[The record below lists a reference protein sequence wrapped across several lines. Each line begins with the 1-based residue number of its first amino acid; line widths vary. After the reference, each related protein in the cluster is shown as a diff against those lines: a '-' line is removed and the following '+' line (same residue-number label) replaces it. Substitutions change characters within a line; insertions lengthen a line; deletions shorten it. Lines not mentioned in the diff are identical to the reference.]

1 MISEPHDIATAID
14 DKPTECW
21 ALLTELEELREKVIQ
36 EQSRLL
42 VGWRDHLR
50 SRSYVPSAA
59 NFAAYIGLRRHDAG
73 TIQVNLAKHGL
84 SSLARSEGH
93 VLGTLDA
100 VIHTLRRILNLPSD
114 ERELARIQRHITRG
128 SRLLAKHT
136 NRLLGIP
143 HPDPCRSVR
152 MMVTLPGEA
161 ATDPVFVRELLSRG
175 MDCARINC
183 AHDDERKWL
192 KMISN
197 VRQAEHETGRS
208 CKILMDLAGPKLR
221 TGVLAPGPPVI
232 HLTPKKDER
241 GNVIEP
247 ARVVLDST
255 GRRGKNPVQRSSL
268 AARIS
273 VPDAWLQKLVPGA
286 VVRFQDIR
294 GKKRRLIVQERIGE
308 REVMAV
314 CKKSSYIEPGVI
326 LEHVADQ
333 TQPEVCAVG
342 AVRPDPVNIR
352 LCAGDMLYLTRQP
365 IPGSVAEDSS
375 PPHIACIPSVV
386 NQLQPGHRVWIDDGL
401 IGATV
406 ERVDETGAL
415 LKVCRTPSKGARLKA
430 ECGVNFPDT
439 RLELAT
445 LTEKDL
451 RNLDFIVEYADLV
464 GQSFVQDGSAI
475 DHLVKALEHR
485 NGSHLGILAKIETRA
500 AMQSLPEIIIHGAGC
515 HPFGI
520 MIARGD
526 LALEVG
532 FERLPEIQ
540 EEILWICEA
549 AHVPVVWATQV
560 LENMV
565 KEGIPSRAEMTDAA
579 MSERAECVMLNK
591 GPYVLEAMDML
602 NDVLGRMGKPRVQE
616 DGYLVA
622 LNW

>member
-1 MISEPHDIATAID
+1 MISELDDIATAID
-14 DKPTECW
+14 DRPTECW
-21 ALLTELEELREKVIQ
+21 ALLAEVEELREEVLQ

-50 SRSYVPSAA
+50 SRYYVPSAA
-59 NFAAYIGLRRHDAG
+59 NFAAYIGLRRHDIRAL
-73 TIQVNLAKHGL
+73 QVNLAKHGL
-84 SSLARSEGH
+84 SSLGGSQGH

-100 VIHTLRRILNLPSD
+100 VIHILRRMLNLPCD
-114 ERELARIQRHITRG
+114 EREPGRIQRRMTRG
-128 SRLLAKHT
+128 RRLLEKHT

-143 HPDPCRSVR
+143 HPCRSVR

-161 ATDPVFVRELLSRG
+161 ATDPVFVGELLNRG

-197 VRQAEHETGRS
+197 IRQAEHETGRS

-221 TGVLAPGPPVI
+221 TGVLAPGPPVV

-255 GRRGKNPVQRSSL
+255 GRRGKNPVRRSSL
-268 AARIS
+268 PARIS
-273 VPDAWLQKLVPGA
+273 VPDAWLQKLVPGE
-286 VVRFQDIR
+286 VIRFQDIR
-294 GKKRRLIVQERIGE
+294 GRKRRLIVQERIGE

-314 CKKSSYIEPGVI
+314 CRKSSYIEPGVI
-326 LEHVADQ
+326 LEHVSADQ
-333 TQPEVCAVG
+333 TQRELCAVG

-352 LCAGDMLYLTRQP
+352 LCAGDMLYLTREP
-365 IPGSVAEDSS
+365 IPGSAAEDSK
-375 PPHIACIPSVV
+375 PAHIACIPSVV
-386 NQLQPGHRVWIDDGL
+386 NQLRPGHRVWIDDGL

-415 LKVCRTPSKGARLKA
+415 LKVCRTPFKGARLKA
-430 ECGVNFPDT
+430 ERGVNLPDT

-445 LTEKDL
+445 FTEKDL
-451 RNLDFIVEYADLV
+451 RDLDFIVEYADLV
-464 GQSFVQDGSAI
+464 GHSFVQDGSAI
-475 DHLVKALEHR
+475 DDLVNALEER

-500 AMQSLPEIIIHGAGC
+500 AMQSLPEIIIHGAAC
-515 HPFGI
+515 HPFGV

-540 EEILWICEA
+540 EQILSVCEA

-565 KEGIPSRAEMTDAA
+565 KEGIPTRAEMTDAA

-591 GPYVLEAMDML
+591 GPYILEAMDML
-602 NDVLGRMGKPRVQE
+602 NDVLGRMESQQHQKMAH
-616 DGYLVA
+616 LVA
-622 LNW
+622 LNQ